1 MNRPLIAIVIAQFF
15 ATSLWFSAN
24 GAADDL
30 VRHWGLSAAG
40 LGWLTGAVQGGFIAG
55 TLFFALTGIADR
67 FRASRIFF
75 YSALAG
81 ALANLLFAWW
91 STDLQQALWL
101 RFITG
106 ISLAGIYPI
115 GMKLVVSWSPQAV
128 DRALGWLVG
137 MLTFGT
143 ALPHLVR
150 GIGNSLEWQTVVV
163 FSSVLAVLAALL
175 VVRLGDGPHLPLD
188 RARGNILG
196 VFRIPEFR
204 AASLGYFGHM
214 WELYAFWT
222 VTPLLVAPLLMQLQ
236 WQAPGVSSLMS
247 FTVIAVGGLGCV
259 IGGYLARCC
268 GSARVAA
275 VALGVSGAACL
286 LFPLLQDLSP
296 ALLLS
301 MLLLWGFAV
310 MADSPQFSVLS
321 AQACAPEQVG
331 GALAIQNGIGF
342 FLTMVSIQ
350 ITTAQWHN
358 LGFYVAWVLLPG
370 PILGLLGMLPLLRN
384 KRFADSTRA

>member
-67 FRASRIFF
+67 FRIFF

-175 VVRLGDGPHLPLD
+175 VVRLGDVP
-188 RARGNILG
+188 RR
-196 VFRIPEFR
+196 
-204 AASLGYFGHM
+204 S
-214 WELYAFWT
+214 
-222 VTPLLVAPLLMQLQ
+222 VT
-236 WQAPGVSSLMS
+236 S
-247 FTVIAVGGLGCV
+247 VI
-259 IGGYLARCC
+259 C
-268 GSARVAA
+268 GSCMR
-275 VALGVSGAACL
+275 SGR
-286 LFPLLQDLSP
+286 SP
-296 ALLLS
+296 RCS
-301 MLLLWGFAV
+301 W
-310 MADSPQFSVLS
+310 PR
-321 AQACAPEQVG
+321 C
-331 GALAIQNGIGF
+331 
-342 FLTMVSIQ
+342 
-350 ITTAQWHN
+350 
-358 LGFYVAWVLLPG
+358 
-370 PILGLLGMLPLLRN
+370 
-384 KRFADSTRA
+384 